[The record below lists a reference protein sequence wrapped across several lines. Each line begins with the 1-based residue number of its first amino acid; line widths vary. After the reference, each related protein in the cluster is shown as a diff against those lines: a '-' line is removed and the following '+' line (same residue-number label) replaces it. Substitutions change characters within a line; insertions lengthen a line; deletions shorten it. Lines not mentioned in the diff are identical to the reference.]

1 MAVRRSGAGTKIERA
16 LWDGGADVVVGIDE
30 VGKGAWAGPLTVA
43 AAVLPTGPTF
53 RGGASGIR
61 DSKQLSEVRREALF
75 EPIAG
80 WCRAWAVGHASPEEC
95 DRLGMSDAQ
104 RLAARRALDGLGLV
118 PDAVLVDGRWDF
130 VRGLVAPSTV
140 VRTIVKGDA
149 ASRSI
154 AAASVLAKVTR
165 DRIMR
170 EAAAHHPPFWFE
182 SNKGYPCPR
191 HREALQGYGPSAI
204 HRRSW
209 VFMDDLV
216 WTGLHRPLDL
226 SDAAEQL
233 SLLDDV
239 VDATVGVG

>member
-1 MAVRRSGAGTKIERA
+1 MAVRRSGAGTGIERA
-16 LWDGGADVVVGIDE
+16 LREQGAEVVVGVDE

-43 AAVLPTGPTF
+43 AAVLPAGPTF

-61 DSKQLSEVRREALF
+61 DSKQLSEARREALF
-75 EPIAG
+75 DPIAD

-95 DRLGMSDAQ
+95 DRLGMSEAQ

-130 VRGLVAPSTV
+130 VRGLVPPATV
-140 VRTIVKGDA
+140 VRTIVKGDS

-170 EAAAHHPPFWFE
+170 EAAPHHPPFWFD

-216 WTGLHRPLDL
+216 WTGLHRPIDL
-226 SDAAEQL
+226 RPTAAQL
-233 SLLDDV
+233 SLLEEG
-239 VDATVGVG
+239 APVG